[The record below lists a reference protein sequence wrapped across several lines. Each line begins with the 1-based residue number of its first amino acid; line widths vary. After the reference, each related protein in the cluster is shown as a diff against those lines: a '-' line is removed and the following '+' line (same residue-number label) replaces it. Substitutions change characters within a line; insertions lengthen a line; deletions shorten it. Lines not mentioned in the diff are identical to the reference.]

1 MKYTVRIEEVL
12 VNEIEAATSYEV
24 RFSEVEYSLK

>member
-12 VNEIEAATSYEV
+12 VNEIEAVTSYEA
-24 RFSEVEYSLK
+24 RCSEVEYSLK

>member
-12 VNEIEAATSYEV
+12 VNEIEAVTSYEV
-24 RFSEVEYSLK
+24 RFSEGEHSLK

>member
-12 VNEIEAATSYEV
+12 VNEIEAVTSYEA
-24 RFSEVEYSLK
+24 SCGEGEHSLK

>member
-12 VNEIEAATSYEV
+12 VNEIEAVTSYEV
-24 RFSEVEYSLK
+24 RCSEGEHSLK